1 MLFLDINP
9 LSAVFIY
16 VKARRLTIPAARPGT
31 FMKGRLSMKSIWI
44 RILVCILSLCLMLPV
59 ASCGRGTVE
68 EETADE
74 VTSHYVSVITR
85 DEPSEEETTEPEE
98 ALEDTEASVDVE
110 V

>member
-1 MLFLDINP
+1 
-9 LSAVFIY
+9 
-16 VKARRLTIPAARPGT
+16 
-31 FMKGRLSMKSIWI
+31 
-44 RILVCILSLCLMLPV
+44 MLPV